1 MLLTNKYNIAKH
13 IYDKILKS
21 ITDDPYK
28 DLKEA
33 GKVFRVTEL
42 LKPPLMLSL
51 KEKYR
56 ESDKWV
62 IDASHYLPMLFGT
75 SLHTM
80 VEGEDTETVK
90 FECRV
95 SQLFDLGGDIGKVQ
109 VVGTIDELRLLES
122 IIFDN
127 KTSQVSSAGYPV
139 DSGYVLQLN
148 IYAYM
153 AELLDAEVKPK
164 ARLFLRYFYKDW
176 TAAHASRDSEYPQT
190 MLAEKEVVRM
200 TKEVVEQ
207 ELLVR
212 LTDHLSNPDRPCT
225 QSERC
230 FGRTDITYA
239 VMGAKKDRAMRV
251 FSSMDEAQTFMAEL
265 PPAKREGASIDVRG
279 TDSRCKLYCD
289 VRSVCSYAQG
299 MGYVM

>member
-75 SLHTM
+75 SLHAM
-80 VEGEDTETVK
+80 VEGEDTEEIM
-90 FECRV
+90 FECQV
-95 SQLFDLGGDIGKVQ
+95 SQVIDFGGDIGKVQ
-109 VVGTIDELRLLES
+109 VVGTIDEIRIPLNTLV
-122 IIFDN
+122 DN
-127 KTSQVSSAGYPV
+127 KTSQVSSANYPI
-139 DSGYVLQLN
+139 DENYILQLN
-148 IYAYM
+148 IYGYI
-153 AELLDAEVKPK
+153 VGFTSIPKP
-164 ARLFLRYFYKDW
+164 RLFLRYFYKDW

-190 MLAEKEVVRM
+190 MLVEKEVPVMSREKVE
-200 TKEVVEQ
+200 KE
-207 ELLVR
+207 LKIR
-212 LTDHLSNPDRPCT
+212 LIDHLCNPDRPCT
-225 QSERC
+225 HAERC
-230 FGRTDITYA
+230 FGRNDITYA
-239 VMGAKKDRAMRV
+239 VMGPKKDRAIRV
-251 FSSMDEAQTFMAEL
+251 FPTLDEAETFRSTL
-265 PPAKREGASIDVRG
+265 PPVKREGASIDVRG